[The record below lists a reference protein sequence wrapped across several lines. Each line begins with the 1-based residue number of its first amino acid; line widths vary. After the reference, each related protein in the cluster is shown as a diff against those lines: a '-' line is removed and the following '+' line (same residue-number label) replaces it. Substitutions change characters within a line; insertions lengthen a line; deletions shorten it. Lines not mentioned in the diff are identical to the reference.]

1 MAIQHGVPGEWAR
14 VRGTVLS
21 LWPLFVA
28 FTCLGAFASALAIG
42 RYPLVFAVLF
52 FASLVAVAA
61 MWRKGVRRVAS
72 FFVGARGEERVA
84 SLLASLPESY
94 HVFHDFVANGNPV
107 DHVVVGPTGVCSIE
121 TKNWHGPITLE
132 DGRHLLVAGR
142 LADRDPIRQA
152 IREADAVNAELAK
165 TGWDGNVT
173 PVLCFASDT
182 FADASAKAGAA
193 QLVNAGA
200 LCGWLLSQPKTLAPA
215 ELERLTQ
222 LIAAR

>member
-28 FTCLGAFASALAIG
+28 FTCLGAFTSALALG
-42 RYPLVFAVLF
+42 KLTLTFAALF

-61 MWRKGVRRVAS
+61 MWRRGLRRVAS

-84 SLLASLPESY
+84 NVLASLPQSY
-94 HVFHDFVANGNPV
+94 HVFHDFMAGGNPV
-107 DHVVVGPTGVCSIE
+107 DHVVVGPTGVFAVE
-121 TKNWHGPITLE
+121 TKNWRGKVALE
-132 DGRHLLVAGR
+132 DGHVLVDGS
-142 LADRDPIRQA
+142 LADRSPLQQA
-152 IREADAVNAELAK
+152 IREADAVKTELDKAGW
-165 TGWDGNVT
+165 TGTVT

-182 FADASAKAGAA
+182 FEMGNASAGSAK
-193 QLVNAGA
+193 LINAKDISTW
-200 LCGWLLSQPKTLAPA
+200 LCSMPESLAPS
-215 ELERLTQ
+215 ELERLVG